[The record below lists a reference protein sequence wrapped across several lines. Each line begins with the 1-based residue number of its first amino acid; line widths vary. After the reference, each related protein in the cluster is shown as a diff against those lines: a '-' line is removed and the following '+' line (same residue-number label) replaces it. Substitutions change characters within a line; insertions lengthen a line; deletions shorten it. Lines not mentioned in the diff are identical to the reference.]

1 MKSAARPSARV
12 VSYVLDA
19 SALLAMLLAE
29 RGADY
34 VWQRRHG
41 AVLSTVNYTEA
52 LTRLARHGKSLDQSE
67 DRLRLLELDLVPFD
81 RQQAAVAASLSLAG
95 KPLGLPL
102 GDRACLALGLVRNI
116 PVLTAERAWKKL
128 DLNVSIELIR

>member
-1 MKSAARPSARV
+1 M

-41 AVLSTVNYTEA
+41 AVLSTVNYAEC
-52 LTRLARHGKSLDQSE
+52 LTRLARHGKPLDRSE
-67 DRLRLLELDLVPFD
+67 ARLGMLELELIPFD
-81 RQQAAVAASLSLAG
+81 REQAALTASLSVPG
-95 KPLGLPL
+95 KPLGLSL
-102 GDRACLALGLVRNI
+102 GDRACLGLGLIRGL
-116 PVLTAERAWKKL
+116 PVLTAEHAWKKL
-128 DLNVSIELIR
+128 DLDVRVELIR